1 MNGWHT
7 ALAIALKIA
16 HIVKM
21 NRRRVMG
28 INSWLRQDSQWGHIQ
43 RVTRLFN
50 GVETTFRC
58 KLEARWAVWCEL
70 RIEQG
75 ILTKAVYEPAR
86 IPLVMFNGNKKGY
99 LPDFVVT
106 HPDGHEEIEEPK
118 GHFTGGMATKLRMAA
133 EQQDLPITLIF
144 ANLTN
149 CKSGRAQYN
158 RALRLEKHIERV
170 IFDADK
176 TIFKKIE
183 HLFDF

>member
-1 MNGWHT
+1 
-7 ALAIALKIA
+7 
-16 HIVKM
+16 
-21 NRRRVMG
+21 MG
-28 INSWLRQDSQWGHIQ
+28 NWMRQHNDWGHIK

-50 GVETTFRC
+50 GVETTFRSM
-58 KLEARWAVWCEL
+58 LEARWSVWCEL

-75 ILTKAVYEPAR
+75 ILTGAVYEPAT

-106 HPDGHEEIEEPK
+106 YPDVHKEIEETK
-118 GHFTGGMATKLRMAA
+118 GKFTGGMATKLKMVA
-133 EQQDLPITLIF
+133 EQQDLPLTLIF
-144 ANLTN
+144 AGLTN

-158 RALRLEKHIERV
+158 RALRLGKHIERV

-176 TIFKKIE
+176 TIFKPIR